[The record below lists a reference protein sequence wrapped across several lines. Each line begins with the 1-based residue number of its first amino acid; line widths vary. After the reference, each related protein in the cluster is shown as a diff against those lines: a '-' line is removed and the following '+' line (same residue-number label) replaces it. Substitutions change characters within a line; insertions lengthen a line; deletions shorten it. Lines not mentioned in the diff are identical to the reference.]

1 MNPTETEENFNVS
14 TGVSWELICNCIL
27 YFIPWLLYLNLYI
40 VVHCMLYL
48 SELKKVD
55 YLVFWHMQGLA
66 IQNGYLLLIIRLSTQ
81 AMVFCQKV
89 LHLLKFVRMRVLHSL
104 DLQHL
109 LSGTW
114 VIKGTDHFLSYFF
127 SPFFLAH
134 FYLLLFLNLFESIQP
149 PFSILFLFLDWN
161 YLIRSTLLCDNIFSS
176 CP

>member
-1 MNPTETEENFNVS
+1 MFPLEWVGN
-14 TGVSWELICNCIL
+14 L
-27 YFIPWLLYLNLYI
+27 YVIAFYISYCDIVVFHTAHSILLYLNLYI
-40 VVHCMLYL
+40 VVHCMLYF

-114 VIKGTDHFLSYFF
+114 VIKGTDHFFSYFF
-127 SPFFLAH
+127 SPFSLAH
-134 FYLLLFLNLFESIQP
+134 FYLLLFSNLFESIQP
-149 PFSILFLFLDWN
+149 PFPISVFGLEPSYKIKTSVW
-161 YLIRSTLLCDNIFSS
+161 
-176 CP
+176 